1 MRTFNQDPEFN
12 LLRQLPQRGPPPQLS
27 AQLEVM
33 ASREAQRR
41 RRRTSLR
48 AVLRYWREEAALL
61 VDNLMRPL
69 AVPAA
74 GGVVSALVL
83 FLSIAPSLAVNRVVA
98 ADVPLS
104 FATEATL
111 VSSFS
116 FDLSEDEVVIDL
128 VIDEQGRVAGYSLPP
143 GQAWSGNPDIV
154 RNLENTLLCTKF
166 APATFFGVPQHGK
179 TRITL
184 RRSHVEVRG

>member
-1 MRTFNQDPEFN
+1 MRTFNQDPENN
-12 LLRQLPQRGPPPQLS
+12 LLRHLPRRTPPPRLRT
-27 AQLEVM
+27 QLEVM

-48 AVLRYWREEAALL
+48 AFVQYCREEVSLL
-61 VDNLMRPL
+61 VNNLMRPL

-83 FLSIAPSLAVNRVVA
+83 FSSIAPSLAVNRIVA
-98 ADVPLS
+98 SDVPTGLS
-104 FATEATL
+104 TEATL

-116 FDLSEDEVVIDL
+116 FNLSEDEVVIDV
-128 VIDEQGRVAGYSLPP
+128 VIDEQGRVAGYSVPP
-143 GQAWSGNPDIV
+143 GQAWTRNPSMV
-154 RNLENTLLCTKF
+154 KNLENTLLCTKF
-166 APATFFGVPQHGK
+166 TPATFFGVPQHGK

-184 RRSHVEVRG
+184 RRSHVDVPG